1 VKRDNGLSGA
11 EILAPSEEGCGG
23 RDRIVP
29 TQIEDVKAYA

>member
-1 VKRDNGLSGA
+1 VKRDNRLNRA

-29 TQIEDVKAYA
+29 PQIEDVKAYA